1 MRYLIVRYLKQPN
14 GQMDELVAASKKI
27 KTSDVQCAAVIL
39 DYRLRRVE
47 KAHLDGTTV
56 PRDFER
62 ISGFYRQHYP
72 SIIKQ
77 LETINQLPVSS
88 TDTSAES
95 PLS

>member
-14 GQMDELVAASKKI
+14 GQMDELVAVSKKI
-27 KTSDVQCAAVIL
+27 KLSDAACAAVIL
-39 DYRLRRVE
+39 DYKLRRVE

-62 ISGFYRQHYP
+62 ISGFYAQHYP

-77 LETINQLPVSS
+77 LETLHAPPTPVI
-88 TDTSAES
+88 TDTTVVSA
-95 PLS
+95 

>member
-14 GQMDELVAASKKI
+14 GQMDELVTVSKKI

-47 KAHLDGTTV
+47 KAHLDGNSV

-62 ISGFYRQHYP
+62 ISGFYAQHYP
-72 SIIKQ
+72 SIVKQ
-77 LETINQLPVSS
+77 LEAFHAPPAPATTDTAPVS
-88 TDTSAES
+88 T
-95 PLS
+95 